1 MLKSMYFILQHS
13 IEKVNIAKKKKRR
26 YKIVLSRIT
35 YTVKKF

>member
-13 IEKVNIAKKKKRR
+13 IEKVNIAKKKKK

>member
-1 MLKSMYFILQHS
+1 MYFILQHS
-13 IEKVNIAKKKKRR
+13 IEKVNIAKKK